1 MELKAL
7 IFDENAL
14 NRAIVRISHQIIE
27 KNEDVSDVVII
38 GIHTRG
44 VPLAKRLCEEIR
56 KIENR
61 ELAVGTLDITMHR
74 DDIADTRGSE
84 PVVSKSDIKFDV
96 TGKTVV
102 LVDDVIYTGRT
113 VRCALD
119 AVMEYGRP
127 ARIQLA
133 VMIDRGHR
141 ELPIRA
147 DYVGK
152 NVPTSRHEIIK
163 VNFKETDGKDSVEL
177 YERVKK

>member
-14 NRAIVRISHQIIE
+14 NRAIVRISHQITE
-27 KNEDVSDVVII
+27 KNEDIENIVII

-44 VPLAKRLCEEIR
+44 VPLAKRLKEEIL

-61 ELAVGTLDITMHR
+61 ALKVGTLDITMHR
-74 DDIADTRGSE
+74 DDIDGIINE
-84 PVVSKSDIKFDV
+84 PVINKSDIKFDI
-96 TGKTVV
+96 TGKTVI

-113 VRCALD
+113 VRSALD
-119 AVMEYGRP
+119 AVMEFGRP

-133 VMIDRGHR
+133 AMIDRGHR

-163 VNFKETDGKDSVEL
+163 VNVREIDGKDSVEL
-177 YERVKK
+177 YEK

>member
-1 MELKAL
+1 MKAL

-27 KNEDVSDVVII
+27 KNENTDDIVLI

-44 VPLAKRLCEEIR
+44 VPLAKRLKNEIK
-56 KIENR
+56 KIENC
-61 ELAVGTLDITMHR
+61 ELKVGTLDITMHR
-74 DDIADTRGSE
+74 DDIDGIKGND
-84 PVVSKSDIKFDV
+84 PIINKSDIKFDI
-96 TGKTVV
+96 TDKTVI

-113 VRCALD
+113 VRSALD
-119 AVMEYGRP
+119 AVMEFGRP

-163 VNFKETDGKDSVEL
+163 VNLKECDGYDNVGL
-177 YERVKK
+177 YEKQ

>member
-27 KNEDVSDVVII
+27 KNENVGDICLI

-44 VPLAKRLCEEIR
+44 VPLAKRLKNAIYN
-56 KIENR
+56 IENKNDN
-61 ELAVGTLDITMHR
+61 VGTLDITMHR
-74 DDIADTRGSE
+74 DDISDFEHTE
-84 PVVSKSDIKFDV
+84 PVINKSDIKFDV

-113 VRCALD
+113 VRSALD

-163 VNFKETDGKDSVEL
+163 VNLKETDGKDDVVL
-177 YERVKK
+177 YEKK

>member
-14 NRAIVRISHQIIE
+14 NRAIVRISHQITE
-27 KNEDVSDVVII
+27 KNEDINSIVII

-44 VPLAKRLCEEIR
+44 VPLAKRLREEII

-61 ELAVGTLDITMHR
+61 ELDVGTLDITMHR
-74 DDIADTRGSE
+74 DDIDGIINE
-84 PVVSKSDIKFDV
+84 PVINKSDIKFDI
-96 TGKTVV
+96 TGKTVI

-113 VRCALD
+113 VRSALD
-119 AVMEYGRP
+119 AVMEFGRP

-163 VNFKETDGKDSVEL
+163 VNVKEVDGKDSVEL
-177 YERVKK
+177 YES

>member
-1 MELKAL
+1 MEMKAL

-27 KNEDVSDVVII
+27 KNEKTDDIVLI

-44 VPLAKRLCEEIR
+44 VPLAKRLSDEIK
-56 KIENR
+56 KIESC
-61 ELAVGTLDITMHR
+61 ELEVGTLDITMHR
-74 DDIADTRGSE
+74 DDIHGTVNE
-84 PVVSKSDIKFDV
+84 PVINKSDIKFDI
-96 TGKTVV
+96 TGKTVI

-113 VRCALD
+113 VRSALD
-119 AVMEYGRP
+119 AVMEFGRP

-152 NVPTSRHEIIK
+152 NVPTSRHEI
-163 VNFKETDGKDSVEL
+163 VRVSLKETDGCDSVGL
-177 YERVKK
+177 YEKKN

>member
-14 NRAIVRISHQIIE
+14 NRAIVRISHQITE
-27 KNEDVSDVVII
+27 KNEDIENIVII

-44 VPLAKRLCEEIR
+44 VPLAKRLKEEIL

-61 ELAVGTLDITMHR
+61 ELKVGTLDITMHR
-74 DDIADTRGSE
+74 DDIDGIINE
-84 PVVSKSDIKFDV
+84 PVINKSDIKFDI
-96 TGKTVV
+96 TGKTVI

-113 VRCALD
+113 VRSALD
-119 AVMEYGRP
+119 AIMEFGRP

-133 VMIDRGHR
+133 AMIDRGHR

-163 VNFKETDGKDSVEL
+163 VNVREIDGKDSVEL
-177 YERVKK
+177 YEK

>member
-14 NRAIVRISHQIIE
+14 NRAIVRISHQITE
-27 KNEDVSDVVII
+27 KNEDIESIVII

-44 VPLAKRLCEEIR
+44 VPLAKRLSEEIF
-56 KIENR
+56 KIENH
-61 ELAVGTLDITMHR
+61 ELKVGTLDITMHR
-74 DDIADTRGSE
+74 DDIDGIINE
-84 PVVSKSDIKFDV
+84 PIINKSDIKFDI
-96 TGKTVV
+96 TGKTVI

-113 VRCALD
+113 VRSALD
-119 AVMEYGRP
+119 AVMEFGRP

-163 VNFKETDGKDSVEL
+163 VNFKEVDGKDSVEL
-177 YERVKK
+177 YEK

>member
-14 NRAIVRISHQIIE
+14 NRAIVRISHQITE
-27 KNEDVSDVVII
+27 KNEDIESIVII

-44 VPLAKRLCEEIR
+44 VPLAKRLKEEIL
-56 KIENR
+56 KIENY
-61 ELAVGTLDITMHR
+61 ELKVGTLDITMHR
-74 DDIADTRGSE
+74 DDIDGIINE
-84 PVVSKSDIKFDV
+84 PIINKSDIKFDI
-96 TGKTVV
+96 TGKTVI

-113 VRCALD
+113 VRSALD
-119 AVMEYGRP
+119 AIMEFGRP

-133 VMIDRGHR
+133 AMIDRGHR

-163 VNFKETDGKDSVEL
+163 VNLREVDGKDSVEL
-177 YERVKK
+177 YEK